1 MIESTGAISFDEL
14 TRAAPMRTSFTTM
27 PLTEAKVCVTR
38 RTHEPQCM
46 PSICNVTD
54 VKTTPPWQFDDTPA
68 NTLRNHRKVVDA
80 GYRRLSVDL

>member
-1 MIESTGAISFDEL
+1 MIESTGANALDEL

-54 VKTTPPWQFDDTPA
+54 VKTAPPGNSMIRQQIRCET
-68 NTLRNHRKVVDA
+68 TVKL
-80 GYRRLSVDL
+80 